1 VSVKAF
7 RRYTN
12 LAALV
17 HLLQAKAITLLNP
30 ATWDDTNDAYF
41 MAEYKR
47 LRQAKTVLALCF
59 AETAET
65 YHHWRVFSHGADGV
79 CLEFNKDKLLRAWS
93 GDDSV
98 RTRAVAYKE
107 IQQIRGQAEI
117 KLEDLPFIKRFPYR
131 DEQEFRV
138 IFVSQDEAVEHK
150 DYPIEMSCIRRI
162 TLSPWMSKALAA
174 SVKKTLRSIPG
185 CSMIKIS
192 RSTLVDNDAWKG
204 FTARV
209 AGLAPE

>member
-1 VSVKAF
+1 MAVVSVRTF

-12 LAALV
+12 LAAVV
-17 HLLQAKAITLLNP
+17 HLLQSRAITLLNP
-30 ATWDDTNDAYF
+30 ATWDDKNDAYY

-47 LRQAKTVLALCF
+47 LKQAKTVLALCF

-79 CLEFNKDKLLRAWS
+79 CIEFNRDRLLTVWS
-93 GDDSV
+93 RDESV

-107 IQQIRGQAEI
+107 IQQIRGQAALA
-117 KLEDLPFIKRFPYR
+117 LEDLPFIKRFPYR
-131 DEQEFRV
+131 DEKEFRV
-138 IFVSQDEAVEHK
+138 IFVSQDEALEYK
-150 DYPIEMSCIRRI
+150 DYPIELSWIRRI
-162 TLSPWMSKALAA
+162 TLSPWMSKTLAA
-174 SVKKTLRSIPG
+174 SVKKTLKSIPG

-204 FTARV
+204 FTARLV
-209 AGLAPE
+209 S